1 MLAAQFI
8 FRSTAFKLD
17 TFNKGKEGEREG
29 GRVRNPRRDGNTRV
43 EKSKERVRR
52 KKEGEVWA

>member
-1 MLAAQFI
+1 MLAAPFI

-29 GRVRNPRRDGNTRV
+29 GRVRNPRRDGNVV
-43 EKSKERVRR
+43 EWR
-52 KKEGEVWA
+52 KVKRE